1 MNQNHSETKNDF
13 WAQLNTIGKYARFVF
28 KNLKAFRASKRLYEV
43 RTQLSLANMEIAKIN
58 PHDQLYAR
66 RVEEFNEV
74 MIVLT
79 SAKWKT
85 ACAMEAATKA
95 DAQKYWQEA
104 FSAIDKSARMS
115 RQLLAVLQTGD
126 PKPLE
131 FKKTTLVDHGT
142 EIQFAGDTPLV
153 PEINP
158 VIILKGSNFEMGYQY
173 AQQLVQIFGA
183 WILQRKAGKCFSTQ
197 ELDCMHQWEAQIRLY
212 APEILEMC
220 KGWAASANDNGIA
233 MSYEDVL
240 DLWTGHKPPAVTFLG
255 LSDGEPFM
263 APPFC
268 SGAAAWGRATTD
280 GKLLT
285 VSTGD
290 HDAHH
295 MVTIVAYPETGNSFI
310 ISPFSATGDL
320 AKLGGIY
327 MFGHPGMNS
336 KGLAYVE
343 HGGLPKMVEPR
354 QFWGYGLRMGT
365 AVFHILRFANSA
377 KEALEM
383 ELSFPIGDVGS
394 GGFGTLGGFWADS
407 SYGYILDS
415 RKDPVIVREAGVMG
429 ETDFLCAA
437 NSPLHPDTSKAAWM
451 KSDVQNW
458 HWDPKGG
465 WYGDYRPIKKI
476 GIDEDVIIQSL
487 GNGFIGSRDRTVYLH
502 NTLEQAV
509 GKIDFEYMKM
519 VNRHG
524 FPLPKPTWKETVKF
538 FNQSGSWG
546 EISTGHA
553 SNADVVVMKPDTD
566 GQGIYAMCV
575 GPAARGL
582 APVMPTW
589 CSPIYKETNTFW
601 ELNLAPTPAEM
612 VNESRKTAQQNLQNA
627 LVEWN
632 KLDNA
637 DAARSFFAGFL
648 DISRAEY
655 AKGQALEASALSNPL
670 TDQVYLLAKAL
681 RAYTRAQVRANQ
693 VLDALYPPPSKPG
706 DFGI

>member
-1 MNQNHSETKNDF
+1 M
-13 WAQLNTIGKYARFVF
+13 NTIGKYVRFIF
-28 KNLKAFRASKRLYEV
+28 KNLKAFRASKKLYEV
-43 RTQLSLANMEIAKIN
+43 RTHLALANMEIPKISL
-58 PHDQLYAR
+58 HDQLFAR

-79 SAKWKT
+79 NAKWKT
-85 ACAMEAATKA
+85 ACAMEAVTKA
-95 DAQKYWQEA
+95 DAQKYWKEA
-104 FSAIDKSARMS
+104 FSAIDKSTRMS
-115 RQLLAVLQTGD
+115 LQLLAALQSGD
-126 PKPLE
+126 PEPLG
-131 FKKTTLVDHGT
+131 FAKTILTDQGT

-153 PEINP
+153 SEINP
-158 VIILKGSNFEMGYQY
+158 VIILKGSDFQMGYQY
-173 AQQLVQIFGA
+173 AQQLIQIFGA
-183 WILQRKAGKCFSTQ
+183 WILRRKAGKQFSAQ
-197 ELDCMHQWEAQIRLY
+197 ELDCIHHWGAQIRIY

-220 KGWAASANDNGIA
+220 KGWAAGANDNGVT

-240 DLWTGHKPPAVTFLG
+240 DLWTGHKPPSETLLG
-255 LSDGEPFM
+255 LGDGEPFM

-280 GKLLT
+280 GKLVT

-336 KGLAYVE
+336 SGLAYVE
-343 HGGLPKMVEPR
+343 HGGMPKMVEPR
-354 QFWGYGLRMGT
+354 QYWGYGLRMGT

-383 ELSFPIGDVGS
+383 ELSFPMGDVGS

-407 SYGYILDS
+407 RYGYILDS

-437 NSPLHPDTSKAAWM
+437 NSPLHPETSKAAWM
-451 KSDVQNW
+451 QSNMQNW

-465 WYGDYRPIKKI
+465 WYGNYRPVKKI
-476 GIDEDVIIQSL
+476 GIDEEVIVQSL

-502 NTLEQAV
+502 NALEPAV

-519 VNRHG
+519 LNRQRYL
-524 FPLPKPTWKETVKF
+524 LPKPTWKETVAS
-538 FNQSGSWG
+538 FNQTGSWG
-546 EISTGHA
+546 DISTGHA
-553 SNADVVVMKPDTD
+553 SNADVVVMKPDAD
-566 GQGIYAMCV
+566 GQGLYAMCV
-575 GPAARGL
+575 GAAARGL
-582 APVMPTW
+582 VPVMPTW
-589 CSPIYKETNTFW
+589 CSPIYNETNTFW
-601 ELNLAPTPAEM
+601 ELKLTPDPVKM
-612 VNESRKTAQQNLQNA
+612 VNEACKTAHHNIRKAQTVWDELANMDSARLF
-627 LVEWN
+627 L
-632 KLDNA
+632 A
-637 DAARSFFAGFL
+637 DFL
-648 DISRAEY
+648 GLSRAEY
-655 AKGQALEASALSNPL
+655 EKGQALEVLAFANPG
-670 TDQVYLLAKAL
+670 TDQICTLAKAL

-693 VLDALYPPPSKPG
+693 VIDALCPPPTKPG

>member
-1 MNQNHSETKNDF
+1 MNSV
-13 WAQLNTIGKYARFVF
+13 GKYIRFIF
-28 KNLKAFRASKRLYEV
+28 KNLKAFRASKKLYEV
-43 RTQLSLANMEIAKIN
+43 RTHLALANMEISKISL
-58 PHDQLYAR
+58 HDQFFAR

-74 MIVLT
+74 MVVLT
-79 SAKWKT
+79 TAKWKT

-95 DAQKYWQEA
+95 DAQKYWKEA

-115 RQLLAVLQTGD
+115 LQLLSAVQSGD
-126 PKPLE
+126 PKPLG
-131 FKKTTLVDHGT
+131 FAKTILTDQGT

-158 VIILKGSNFEMGYQY
+158 VIILKGSDFQMGYQY
-173 AQQLVQIFGA
+173 AQQLIQIFGA
-183 WILQRKAGKCFSTQ
+183 WILRRKTGKHFSAQ
-197 ELDCMHQWEAQIRLY
+197 ELECIHQWEAQIRIY

-220 KGWAASANDNGIA
+220 KGWAAGAHDNGVT

-240 DLWTGHKPPAVTFLG
+240 DLWTGHKPPSKTLLG
-255 LSDGEPFM
+255 LADGEPFM

-280 GKLLT
+280 GKLVT

-343 HGGLPKMVEPR
+343 HGGMPKMVEPR
-354 QFWGYGLRMGT
+354 QYWGYGLRMGT

-383 ELSFPIGDVGS
+383 ELSFPIGDIGS
-394 GGFGTLGGFWADS
+394 GGFGSLGGFWADS

-415 RKDPVIVREAGVMG
+415 RKDPVIVREAGMMG

-437 NSPLHPDTSKAAWM
+437 NSPLHPDASKAAWM
-451 KSDVQNW
+451 QSDMQNW

-465 WYGDYRPIKKI
+465 WYANFRPVKKI
-476 GIDEDVIIQSL
+476 GIDEEVIVQSL

-502 NTLEQAV
+502 NTLEPAI

-519 VNRHG
+519 LNRQRY
-524 FPLPKPTWKETVKF
+524 PLPKPTWKETVAS

-546 EISTGHA
+546 DISTGHA
-553 SNADVVVMKPDTD
+553 SNADVVVMKPDAD
-566 GQGIYAMCV
+566 GQGLYAMCV
-575 GPAARGL
+575 GAARRGL

-589 CSPIYKETNTFW
+589 CSPIYNETNTFW
-601 ELNLAPTPAEM
+601 ELKLAPGPVKM
-612 VNESRKTAQQNLQNA
+612 VNEANKTAQQNIQKAQTVWDELA
-627 LVEWN
+627 SMDSARLF
-632 KLDNA
+632 LA
-637 DAARSFFAGFL
+637 DFL
-648 DISRAEY
+648 GLSRAEY
-655 AKGQALEASALSNPL
+655 EKGQALEVLALANPG
-670 TDQVYLLAKAL
+670 TDQIYILAKAL

-693 VLDALYPPPSKPG
+693 VIEALCPPPSKPG